1 MEGQQEEGGEDR
13 EGLVRHVG
21 AVRRHV
27 RDGLFGGRAIWVL
40 TLMGGGVPVPH
51 NPYYSRT
58 PPLRWH
64 LPVDTRVDGL

>member
-27 RDGLFGGRAIWVL
+27 RDGPAHRGNSIQQIYDF
-40 TLMGGGVPVPH
+40 
-51 NPYYSRT
+51 
-58 PPLRWH
+58 LRSFR
-64 LPVDTRVDGL
+64 LILRLKYDQGK